1 MSRTNETRFIKWH
14 ETCKCICRLDGII
27 CNTKQQW
34 NKNKCMC
41 ECKELID
48 KGMRDK
54 GYVWNPSIVSVNV
67 INLVILIKIYIIRIV
82 SVRKN

>member
-1 MSRTNETRFIKWH
+1 
-14 ETCKCICRLDGII
+14 
-27 CNTKQQW
+27 
-34 NKNKCMC
+34 MC